1 MNKFRGAFVAIVTPF
16 IDGKLDEQG
25 LKDLIEFQI
34 AGGTHGI
41 VPCGTTGESATMS
54 HAEHRRVV
62 ELTVKT
68 VAGRVPVLAGTGS
81 NSTSESIE
89 LTRAAKDAG
98 ADGALMITPYYNKPS
113 QEGLYQHFKAVAE
126 AVDIPIILYNVPS
139 RTAVNML
146 PETVARCAQIANIVG
161 IKEATADLNQ
171 ISQVIRLCPKDFA
184 VMSGDDFTSMPT
196 VMIGG
201 TGVISVTSNVAPKD
215 MSAMMNAALSGDIA
229 KAKELHYKLLPLM
242 QAMFIDTNPVPAK
255 MTLTMMGKIK
265 SGLPRLPLYKMNEA
279 TEEKLK
285 KIITVGLVHHPG
297 GGKGRASGEVVPIVG
312 PVAELKPLP
321 CSGKIHGVLTHDIA
335 GPDGL
340 DADLFFHRVRRLSRS
355 GNRPLLRPDC
365 GVRLPQPFPPI

>member
-1 MNKFRGAFVAIVTPF
+1 MSKFRGAFVAIVTPF
-16 IDGKLDEQG
+16 IDGRLDEQG
-25 LKDLIEFQI
+25 LQDLIEFQI
-34 AGGTHGI
+34 GNGTHGI

-54 HAEHRRVV
+54 HAEHHRVV

-89 LTRAAKDAG
+89 LTRAAKEAG

-161 IKEATADLNQ
+161 VKEATADLNQ
-171 ISQVIRLCPKDFA
+171 ISQVIRICPKDFA
-184 VMSGDDFTSMPT
+184 LMSGDDFTSMPT

-201 TGVISVTSNVAPKD
+201 TGVISVTSNVAPRE
-215 MSAMMNAALSGDIA
+215 MAAMMDAALAGDLA
-229 KAKELHYKLLPLM
+229 RAKELHYQLLPLM

-255 MTLTMMGKIK
+255 TALAMMGKIK
-265 SGLPRLPLYKMNEA
+265 SGLPRLPLYKMNEGN
-279 TEEKLK
+279 EEKLK
-285 KIITVGLVHHPG
+285 QALTAYGL
-297 GGKGRASGEVVPIVG
+297 I
-312 PVAELKPLP
+312 
-321 CSGKIHGVLTHDIA
+321 
-335 GPDGL
+335 
-340 DADLFFHRVRRLSRS
+340 
-355 GNRPLLRPDC
+355 
-365 GVRLPQPFPPI
+365 

>member
-25 LKDLIEFQI
+25 LQDLIEFQI

-89 LTRAAKDAG
+89 LTRAAKEAG

-161 IKEATADLNQ
+161 VKEATADLNQ
-171 ISQVIRLCPKDFA
+171 ISQVIRLCPKGFA

-201 TGVISVTSNVAPKD
+201 TGVISVTSNVAPRD
-215 MSAMMNAALSGDIA
+215 MAAMMDAALAGDIA
-229 KAKELHYKLLPLM
+229 KAQELHYKLLPLI

-255 MTLTMMGKIK
+255 TALAMMGKIK
-265 SGLPRLPLYKMNEA
+265 SGWPRLPLYKMNEVN
-279 TEEKLK
+279 EGKLQK
-285 KIITVGLVHHPG
+285 VLTAYGLV
-297 GGKGRASGEVVPIVG
+297 
-312 PVAELKPLP
+312 
-321 CSGKIHGVLTHDIA
+321 
-335 GPDGL
+335 
-340 DADLFFHRVRRLSRS
+340 
-355 GNRPLLRPDC
+355 
-365 GVRLPQPFPPI
+365 